1 MIHYLYIGSIIL
13 SILIVLLFKNDLKK
27 INYKLYQN
35 INNKLYLKLYSL
47 ISIIFIH
54 IIWLFNVFL
63 TNNNTNNLIYGLP
76 IYLILP
82 YLVIIY
88 SYINTDEYQDETYLS
103 KIIDKIFNY
112 LYILYFIAVTI
123 IIIIPNK
130 NKKEFIDL
138 IIKLLNIYV
147 ISKFTNK

>member
-13 SILIVLLFKNDLKK
+13 SILIFLLFKNDLKK

-147 ISKFTNK
+147 ISKFKNK

>member
-1 MIHYLYIGSIIL
+1 M
-13 SILIVLLFKNDLKK
+13 
-27 INYKLYQN
+27 
-35 INNKLYLKLYSL
+35 
-47 ISIIFIH
+47 
-54 IIWLFNVFL
+54 FNVFL

-88 SYINTDEYQDETYLS
+88 SYINTDEYQDVTYLS
-103 KIIDKIFNY
+103 KIINKIFNY
-112 LYILYFIAVTI
+112 LYIFYFIIVTI